1 MRQKKSSGIRPC
13 RDTRFRKTAGIA
25 AALSAALLIS
35 LPGARTV
42 CQAAEEY
49 TYTVR
54 IYAGAQGTIDGQ
66 EVKVIEG
73 LTPDDRISFQ
83 PGDVTLKE
91 NSKYYVKGIR
101 LRGTDSGAAVQRASF
116 PVTEDADYIVAYG
129 VLGDAVQYT
138 VSYVDEAGN
147 NLAQPET
154 FYGNVGDRPV
164 AAFRYFEG
172 YQPQAYNLTGILKEN
187 SAENQ
192 FTFRYNRVRTQT
204 NVATNTVPGAAVT
217 TVVSGTKQT
226 TAATGTTATKGTAG
240 TAGAVSTTGITGTD
254 ATEDAFGA
262 NAGNAGEDDASG
274 VHEGEGP
281 DTTSDA
287 GTVAAQPAEI
297 VDIDDGEVPPSS
309 FDESSVTEEEAATVT
324 EEKAAAGTEHIKLQE
339 KKFGTGAKAAI
350 VVVIAAVAAACV
362 CRAAVK
368 RRKR

>member
-1 MRQKKSSGIRPC
+1 M
-13 RDTRFRKTAGIA
+13 
-25 AALSAALLIS
+25 
-35 LPGARTV
+35 
-42 CQAAEEY
+42 
-49 TYTVR
+49 
-54 IYAGAQGTIDGQ
+54 
-66 EVKVIEG
+66 
-73 LTPDDRISFQ
+73 
-83 PGDVTLKE
+83 
-91 NSKYYVKGIR
+91 
-101 LRGTDSGAAVQRASF
+101 
-116 PVTEDADYIVAYG
+116 TEDADYIVAYG

-154 FYGNVGDRPV
+154 FYGNVSDRPV

-172 YQPQAYNLTGILKEN
+172 YQPQAYNLTGTLKEK
-187 SAENQ
+187 SVENQ

-204 NVATNTVPGAAVT
+204 NVVTNTVPGATVT

-226 TAATGTTATKGTAG
+226 IAATGTTATDGTAG
-240 TAGAVSTTGITGTD
+240 TAGAAQITETPGITGTGS
-254 ATEDAFGA
+254 E
-262 NAGNAGEDDASG
+262 AGNVENS
-274 VHEGEGP
+274 
-281 DTTSDA
+281 
-287 GTVAAQPAEI
+287 AAQPAEI
-297 VDIDDGEVPPSS
+297 VDIDDEEVPPAS